1 MLDKKPTNNDDMQLF
16 AQIVQVA
23 GRLGLSMV
31 GAMCGTFAAAHMTD
45 AALFDS
51 AGFVALM
58 VLVGILSFYLGVDV
72 PYLSSSL
79 AKPEFDRPRIDPI
92 ELLSRI
98 GTFLVAIAALISVYG
113 LRIRRDHATQLRV
126 HGRVLVGGWGG
137 PPDRSRFDWAHSSR
151 QSGRLIVLA
160 AWRIAAIPLSPR
172 IVMIVDN
179 SRPAIR
185 VCAML
190 AVSTIALGAPAA
202 LAGTGGPVSGKNS
215 VLPRAQGRHFDC
227 TSMSRASQV
236 HEHVQDPF
244 ASMLLE

>member
-31 GAMCGTFAAAHMTD
+31 GAMCGTFAAAQLTMTD

-98 GTFLVAIAALISVYG
+98 GTFLAAIAALISVYAFVFDETMRPSFEYMVASWWVVGVVLQIGAG
-113 LRIRRDHATQLRV
+113 LI
-126 HGRVLVGGWGG
+126 GR
-137 PPDRSRFDWAHSSR
+137 
-151 QSGRLIVLA
+151 
-160 AWRIAAIPLSPR
+160 IPL
-172 IVMIVDN
+172 
-179 SRPAIR
+179 AK
-185 VCAML
+185 
-190 AVSTIALGAPAA
+190 AA
-202 LAGTGGPVSGKNS
+202 G
-215 VLPRAQGRHFDC
+215 
-227 TSMSRASQV
+227 
-236 HEHVQDPF
+236 
-244 ASMLLE
+244 